1 MDGDTVRE
9 ARVGIGGAATVPW
22 RAREVEDFLAG
33 KTLDEEV
40 AVEAGRI
47 AFRGAQGYEHNAFK
61 IPLGQR
67 TVAKALLDVAAMEP
81 SETGGGTQ

>member
-9 ARVGIGGAATVPW
+9 ARVRLGGAATVPW
-22 RAREVEDFLAG
+22 RAEAVEDFLQG

-40 AVEAGRI
+40 AMEAGRI
-47 AFRGAQGYEHNAFK
+47 AYEGAQAYEHNAFK

-67 TVAKALLDVAAMEP
+67 TVAKALLDVAALEP
-81 SETGGGTQ
+81 SATGGGSL